1 MNCIPP
7 RILLISW
14 VLLLLLLGT
23 TVLIA
28 YQPLGQFNLII
39 ALTIAVLKALIVAA
53 VFMELRERGGIMVA
67 FAAAGFVWLG
77 VLLWLSGIDFVSR
90 PEFPP
95 GLAQ

>member
-77 VLLWLSGIDFVSR
+77 VLLWLSGIDFVS
-90 PEFPP
+90 
-95 GLAQ
+95 